1 MGELMLR
8 IWGRPNSINVQ
19 KVLWIADELELTYDH
34 TPAGREHG
42 QLDQDWYGE
51 LNPNRLVPV
60 IDDDGFVLWE
70 SNAIVGYLARRY
82 GKGALDPDDE
92 GQRALAAQWMD
103 WATMTVVAAMTPV
116 FWGLVRTPPEQ
127 RDQAAIDKG
136 IAACQSAF
144 RLLDAQLK
152 GRAYLLGDRLTT
164 ADIPLGCATYRW
176 HALEVPQESLPNL
189 AAWYERLQQRPA
201 YRDRVMLP
209 LS

>member
-42 QLDQDWYGE
+42 QLDQDWYAE

-60 IDDDGFVLWE
+60 IDDDGFVVWE
-70 SNAIVGYLARRY
+70 SNAIVGYLAARY
-82 GKGALDPDDE
+82 GKDTLGPDDE
-92 GQRALAAQWMD
+92 RQRALAAQWMD

-116 FWGLVRTPPEQ
+116 FWGLVRTPPDQ

-136 IAACQSAF
+136 IAACQAAF
-144 RLLDAQLK
+144 RLLDAQLE
-152 GRAYLLGDRLTT
+152 GRDYLLGDKLTT